1 MYFRS
6 ISPSRKKTALN
17 LLIWQFWLPESRFSY
32 GIVHILQ
39 FRHEK
44 LDYRVAMVSTIN
56 RYCLTS
62 RIFEEEWSRRCL
74 QPKIQSTKQWHV
86 AFISHSWI
94 FWTRKFR
101 PLTNPSRKWVSSS
114 KTILFEESSLFLKSI
129 FNNLEPVT
137 LSFFQHFTAR
147 MAVKFESNIRR
158 NV

>member
-17 LLIWQFWLPESRFSY
+17 LVIWQFWPPESRFSY

-62 RIFEEEWSRRCL
+62 RIFEEEWPRRCL
-74 QPKIQSTKQWHV
+74 QPKIQSTKQWQV
-86 AFISHSWI
+86 AFISLLVDFLNTKISSINQSITKMSLIVEDNFVRGI
-94 FWTRKFR
+94 FVVFK
-101 PLTNPSRKWVSSS
+101 
-114 KTILFEESSLFLKSI
+114 I
-129 FNNLEPVT
+129 
-137 LSFFQHFTAR
+137 HF
-147 MAVKFESNIRR
+147 
-158 NV
+158 